1 MYGFASFWLSIGLAR
16 LFFYFSDFFLEG
28 TYTGDLS
35 IIIQT
40 YDIIHYTFLYFY
52 LYLYIYIFINII
64 SLTMMFI
71 WFSIKSK
78 KEFQAISSV
87 MAIGFT
93 VSLIGWAFET
103 IIVKDLNLISPT
115 IPPILILI
123 GAIIAIAP
131 LIINLE
137 FFYRSLAIWFVV
149 ILISF
154 ILIFLGLTFFANFPL
169 SIISLIIISI
179 SAVALVLLIVYISI
193 NIVKRVRTREDTS
206 PVKKEELKDFLTI
219 FTKPQT
225 ITEEEI
231 NTFREKK
238 ICVVCKS
245 KVSRLNYVCP
255 ECDVL
260 YCIRCSKALVN
271 LENACWVC
279 DTPINISE
287 QVPVLK
293 VEELLKE
300 TELIPNDKEI
310 END

>member
-1 MYGFASFWLSIGLAR
+1 
-16 LFFYFSDFFLEG
+16 
-28 TYTGDLS
+28 
-35 IIIQT
+35 
-40 YDIIHYTFLYFY
+40 
-52 LYLYIYIFINII
+52 
-64 SLTMMFI
+64 MMFI

-93 VSLIGWAFET
+93 VCLIGWAFET
-103 IIVKDLNLISPT
+103 MIVKDLNLITPT

-123 GAIIAIAP
+123 GAIIALAP

-137 FFYRSLAIWFVV
+137 FFYRSLAIWFVA

-154 ILIFLGLTFFANFPL
+154 ILIFLGLTFFTNFPL
-169 SIISLIIISI
+169 SITSLIIISI
-179 SAVALVLLIVYISI
+179 SALALVLLIVYISI
-193 NIVKRVRTREDTS
+193 SIVKRVRTREDIS
-206 PVKKEELKDFLTI
+206 VVKKEELKDFLTI

-231 NTFREKK
+231 NTYREQK

-255 ECDVL
+255 KCDVL

-271 LENACWVC
+271 LENVCWVC

-287 QVPVLK
+287 HIPVLK

-300 TELIPNDKEI
+300 TDLVPNDNEI